1 MASNYLKQSRHGSTF
16 YFRRRVPDDLRP
28 VVGRPYLIKTLR
40 TGKRRD
46 AIILARAL
54 AARTDSLFHHLRIM
68 PNHDDKI
75 QVDLIFELDFNDL
88 GGLKSVHIEADTPE
102 EQEQAK
108 TMLDSALDKLL
119 ANRDA
124 PTAIKGNGKSIVE
137 AWEAYKA
144 EKIATKAWKDGE
156 DTAKYDHWP
165 HIRAFIELIGNKPI
179 STITAEDAERF
190 QHHILTENPGE
201 SARNKDKRLTRAG
214 ALFRWAK
221 GKPTWGITADFG
233 KLFQFPDKK
242 KILKNSY
249 LKYEPADLAVLFES
263 NDYKERQFK
272 TPSEYW
278 LPVLALFTGARLNE
292 LCQLIPSDIGTHDD
306 VNTIS
311 ILDEEIGKRLKTTAS
326 RRIIPIHSK
335 LVEMG
340 FLEYVT
346 SIKSGR
352 IFPELPESKQR
363 PGDFSKE
370 PGRKF
375 TNYRR
380 RIGIGGDNLNPDNGK
395 WEGNN
400 RKIFH
405 SFRTTLISALRKA
418 NVPKDRRTRLAG
430 HEYDDTQDKEYDGGD
445 VLTMFDFSTLRDD
458 IETVRYDVAF
468 TPYRSNF

>member
-1 MASNYLKQSRHGSTF
+1 
-16 YFRRRVPDDLRP
+16 
-28 VVGRPYLIKTLR
+28 
-40 TGKRRD
+40 
-46 AIILARAL
+46 
-54 AARTDSLFHHLRIM
+54 
-68 PNHDDKI
+68 
-75 QVDLIFELDFNDL
+75 
-88 GGLKSVHIEADTPE
+88 
-102 EQEQAK
+102 
-108 TMLDSALDKLL
+108 
-119 ANRDA
+119 
-124 PTAIKGNGKSIVE
+124 
-137 AWEAYKA
+137 
-144 EKIATKAWKDGE
+144 
-156 DTAKYDHWP
+156 
-165 HIRAFIELIGNKPI
+165 
-179 STITAEDAERF
+179 
-190 QHHILTENPGE
+190 
-201 SARNKDKRLTRAG
+201 
-214 ALFRWAK
+214 
-221 GKPTWGITADFG
+221 
-233 KLFQFPDKK
+233 
-242 KILKNSY
+242 
-249 LKYEPADLAVLFES
+249 
-263 NDYKERQFK
+263 
-272 TPSEYW
+272 
-278 LPVLALFTGARLNE
+278 LNE